1 MEGLPSPVPAFSVR
15 ILDVSFWRPS
25 GFFAKRSLCTLEI
38 FFTLLTACVVEWAS
52 YYGTAIWIS
61 CRSIVEVS
69 VQAYLGAQSGVGPP
83 EGEKN
88 EKLFGTRWADSH
100 DGYDISCNLKNF
112 CAQHKSQHRTWL
124 CFITSIRTT
133 WTIQV
138 TTNGWS
144 ILNSIVTRRMPG
156 EVGTLTIR

>member
-112 CAQHKSQHRTWL
+112 CAQHKSQHPYL
-124 CFITSIRTT
+124 IVFYNIHQDNMNNTSYDKWMINIEFHCYTPDA
-133 WTIQV
+133 W
-138 TTNGWS
+138 WS
-144 ILNSIVTRRMPG
+144 RDSNH
-156 EVGTLTIR
+156 